1 MSKETNSTPS
11 LLAETFM
18 SVLKFFVIVVILN
31 NIVWTI
37 FFFKPTTPRV
47 GDTHVEITQS
57 GNHDIKQNIKN

>member
-1 MSKETNSTPS
+1 MSRNFNSTPS

-37 FFFKPTTPRV
+37 FYLKPSSPRV
-47 GDTHVEITQS
+47 GDTHVEITQN
-57 GNHDIKQNIKN
+57 GNRDIKQDIKS